1 MDINQ
6 AQFTEEQAK
15 EIMDTHY
22 AFTKL
27 IEAEDY
33 VGAVEFIDKEIAE
46 ALKEVK
52 YDHAIQYIMMK
63 KGYIQK
69 G

>member
-1 MDINQ
+1 MDVHQ
-6 AQFTEEQAK
+6 AQFTEKENK
-15 EIMDTHY
+15 EILDTHY

-27 IEAEDY
+27 IEVEDN

-46 ALKEVK
+46 ALRLLK

-63 KGYIQK
+63 KGYIQP